1 MQFTEQ
7 KPPRLSD
14 FTIDLTARAA
24 EGKIDP
30 VIGRDDEIRRVAQ
43 ILSRRTKNN
52 PVLIGEPGVGKT
64 SVVEGLARR
73 IHEGDV
79 PESLRRKKVLSLD
92 MGLLIAGAKY
102 RGEFEERLKTIL
114 KEVEASEGS
123 IILFVDEMHT
133 LVGAGKTDGAMD
145 AANLLKPLLAR
156 GVLRMIGATTLG
168 EYRMYIE
175 HDPALERRF
184 QPVMVNEPSVEA
196 TIAILRG
203 LKERYES
210 YHGIRF
216 TDEALIAAARLSA
229 RYISGRF
236 LPDKAVDLID
246 EAAATRKLEI
256 DSVPNEI
263 DIVRRKIATKEIEK
277 AAMKVNTSHS
287 KSTLEEEL
295 SALKE
300 EESKLMSRW
309 NTEKKLTA
317 EVRRI
322 SDLLERLE
330 LDAVNAERAGNWQK
344 TAELR
349 YVSIPSTQKELI
361 KAKDALGQIPPERR
375 LLKEEVDAE
384 DIAHVIARWTG
395 IPAHKIASNDATRLL
410 HLEEELA
417 KKVHG
422 QAEAIHAVATT
433 VKRAR
438 AGFGVPGRPLGS
450 FLFLG
455 PTGVGKTELAKALAE
470 YLFDDVHAMIRIDM
484 SEYSEKHATAR
495 LLGAPP
501 GYIGYEQGGQLTEAV
516 RRKPY
521 SVILFDELEKAHPE
535 VFNVLLQVLDDGRLT
550 DGQGRVIDFSNTIII
565 MTSNTAAQVIS
576 SFEGKDTKEKEKQ
589 VWEILHTIFRP
600 EFLNRI
606 GKVILFNRLDISLM
620 ESIAHQRVTEAKALI
635 AQQNINLEVEDKV
648 YKWIAKNGYDP
659 DFGARPLRRLV
670 EEKIIDAVAELVIA
684 GKLKSGDSVRCEVQ
698 KGELSLTPISAS
710 VSDKPA

>member
-7 KPPRLSD
+7 KPPQLSD

-184 QPVMVNEPSVEA
+184 QPVLVNEPSVEA

-330 LDAVNAERAGNWQK
+330 LDAVSAERAGNWQK

-349 YVSIPSTQKELI
+349 YVSIPSAQKELI
-361 KAKDALGQIPPERR
+361 KAKEALGQIPPEQR

-384 DIAHVIARWTG
+384 DIAQVIARWTG

-470 YLFDDVHAMIRIDM
+470 YLFDDVRAMIRIDM

-550 DGQGRVIDFSNTIII
+550 DGQGRVVDFSNTIII
-565 MTSNTAAQVIS
+565 MT
-576 SFEGKDTKEKEKQ
+576 
-589 VWEILHTIFRP
+589 
-600 EFLNRI
+600 
-606 GKVILFNRLDISLM
+606 
-620 ESIAHQRVTEAKALI
+620 
-635 AQQNINLEVEDKV
+635 
-648 YKWIAKNGYDP
+648 
-659 DFGARPLRRLV
+659 
-670 EEKIIDAVAELVIA
+670 
-684 GKLKSGDSVRCEVQ
+684 
-698 KGELSLTPISAS
+698 
-710 VSDKPA
+710 